1 MLAKKEADSVVG
13 ACRGH
18 DRPSGVSLSLAFG
31 ARAVPWWSMPYFD
44 HNATTPLA
52 PVARDAWLRA
62 QDEAWQNP
70 SSPYRA
76 AAQVKIRL
84 DAARE
89 KFAILLGGDAE
100 RFVFTSGATE
110 AANLVFAWWAKT
122 LPADALIAVN
132 PTEHPCVIE
141 PASHFF
147 GDRVRW
153 LKVDAAGV
161 VDVAALKVCHLLG
174 DKPDRVSAVVVMAAN
189 NETGVVQPWSEIAE
203 ACREAGVAYLCDA
216 SQWLGKLPA
225 GGIGG
230 DGFVIASAHKF
241 GGPKGVGLLKL
252 APQSEGLRGQ
262 LGGGQEH
269 GHRGGTE
276 DFPAIAAMG
285 AALAEAEQ
293 KKVFLETERMR
304 WRDDF
309 ERAISAA
316 VPGVRVIGG
325 RGAAVG
331 EASNLSNPI
340 GYSMP
345 DRLWN
350 TVALVMPFADNTRW
364 VTRLDKRGFQVSTGS
379 ACATGKAGP
388 SHVLAALGYAA
399 DEAKRVVRISSG
411 WETTAEDWQA
421 LAGAFGEVAAEVR

>member
-1 MLAKKEADSVVG
+1 
-13 ACRGH
+13 
-18 DRPSGVSLSLAFG
+18 
-31 ARAVPWWSMPYFD
+31 MPYFD

-52 PVARDAWLRA
+52 AVARDTWLRA
-62 QDEAWQNP
+62 QEEAWQNP
-70 SSPYRA
+70 SSPYRT

-89 KFAILLGGDAE
+89 KFAILLGGSAE
-100 RFVFTSGATE
+100 QYVFTSGATE

-132 PTEHPCVIE
+132 PTEHPCVLE
-141 PASHFF
+141 PAKHFF

-153 LKVDAAGV
+153 LKVDPAGTV
-161 VDVAALKVCHLLG
+161 ELESLKVCHLLS

-189 NETGVVQPWSEIAE
+189 NETGVLQPWAEIA
-203 ACREAGVAYLCDA
+203 AMCREAGVAYLCDG

-230 DGFVIASAHKF
+230 DGFVIAAAHKF

-262 LGGGQEH
+262 LGGGQER

-285 AALAEAEQ
+285 ATLADAEQ
-293 KKVFLETERMR
+293 KKVFLEAERLR
-304 WRDDF
+304 WRENF
-309 ERAISAA
+309 ERTVGSL
-316 VPGVRVIGG
+316 VPGVRVIGA
-325 RGAAVG
+325 GA
-331 EASNLSNPI
+331 
-340 GYSMP
+340 

-350 TVALVMPFADNTRW
+350 TVSLVMPFGDNTRW

-388 SHVLAALGYAA
+388 SHVLAALGYDAG
-399 DEAKRVVRISSG
+399 EAKRVVRVSSG
-411 WETTAEDWQA
+411 WETTADDWQA
-421 LAGAFGEVAAEVR
+421 LAAAFGAVATEVGTA

>member
-1 MLAKKEADSVVG
+1 
-13 ACRGH
+13 
-18 DRPSGVSLSLAFG
+18 
-31 ARAVPWWSMPYFD
+31 MPYFD

-52 PVARDAWLRA
+52 ATAREAWLRA

-89 KFAILLGGDAE
+89 KFAILLGDEAG
-100 RFVFTSGATE
+100 RYVFTSGATE
-110 AANLVFAWWAKT
+110 AANMVLAWWAKT

-132 PTEHPCVIE
+132 PTEHPCVLE
-141 PASHFF
+141 PAKQLF
-147 GDRVRW
+147 GDRIRW
-153 LKVDAAGV
+153 LKTDAAGV
-161 VDVAALKVCHLLG
+161 VDVAALKKCHLMG
-174 DKPDRVSAVVVMAAN
+174 DTLDRVAAVVVMAAN
-189 NETGVVQPWSEIAE
+189 NETGVLQPWAEIAA
-203 ACREAGVAYLCDA
+203 ACREAGVGYLCDA

-262 LGGGQEH
+262 LGGGQER

-293 KKVFLETERMR
+293 KKVFLETERLA
-304 WRDDF
+304 WREEF
-309 ERAISAA
+309 ERAVAAA
-316 VPGVRVIGG
+316 VPGVRVVAA
-325 RGAAVG
+325 GA
-331 EASNLSNPI
+331 
-340 GYSMP
+340 

-350 TVALVMPFADNTRW
+350 TVSLVMPFADNTRW

-379 ACATGKAGP
+379 ACATGKGGP
-388 SHVLAALGYAA
+388 SHVLAALGIDA
-399 DEAKRVVRISSG
+399 DEAKRVVRVSAG
-411 WETTAEDWQA
+411 WETSADDWRA
-421 LAGAFGEVAAEVR
+421 LAAAFGEVAAEVR

>member
-1 MLAKKEADSVVG
+1 
-13 ACRGH
+13 
-18 DRPSGVSLSLAFG
+18 
-31 ARAVPWWSMPYFD
+31 MPYFD

-62 QDEAWQNP
+62 QEEAWQNP
-70 SSPYRA
+70 SSPYRT

-84 DAARE
+84 EAARE
-89 KFAILLGGDAE
+89 KFAILLGDEAE
-100 RFVFTSGATE
+100 RYVFTSGATE
-110 AANLVFAWWAKT
+110 AANTVFAWWKKT

-132 PTEHPCVIE
+132 PTEHPAVLE
-141 PASHFF
+141 PVRHFF
-147 GDRVRW
+147 GERVRW
-153 LKVDAAGV
+153 LKIDAAGV
-161 VDVAALKVCHLLG
+161 VDVGSLKRCNLSG
-174 DKPDRVSAVVVMAAN
+174 DTLERVAAVVVMAAN
-189 NETGVVQPWSEIAE
+189 NETGVVQSWPEIAA
-203 ACREAGVAYLCDA
+203 ACGEAGAAYLCDA

-230 DGFVIASAHKF
+230 DGFVIGSAHKF

-262 LGGGQEH
+262 LGGGQQG

-293 KKVFLETERMR
+293 KKVFLETERLR

-309 ERAISAA
+309 ERAIEAA
-316 VPGVRVIGG
+316 VPGTRVIGA
-325 RGAAVG
+325 GA
-331 EASNLSNPI
+331 
-340 GYSMP
+340 

-350 TVALVMPFADNTRW
+350 TAALIMPFADNTRW
-364 VTRLDKRGFQVSTGS
+364 VARLDKRGFQVSTGS

-388 SHVLAALGYAA
+388 SHVLAALGCSA
-399 DEAKRVVRISSG
+399 DEARRAVRVSSG
-411 WETTAEDWQA
+411 WETTAAEWQA
-421 LAGAFGEVAAEVR
+421 LGAAFEAVAGELSARA

>member
-1 MLAKKEADSVVG
+1 
-13 ACRGH
+13 
-18 DRPSGVSLSLAFG
+18 
-31 ARAVPWWSMPYFD
+31 MPYFD

-52 PVARDAWLRA
+52 TIARETWLRA

-70 SSPYRA
+70 SSPYRT

-89 KFAILLGGDAE
+89 KFAILLGDEAE
-100 RFVFTSGATE
+100 RYVFTSGATE

-122 LPADALIAVN
+122 LPADALIAIN
-132 PTEHPCVIE
+132 PTEHPCVLE
-141 PASHFF
+141 PANHFF
-147 GDRVRW
+147 GDRIRW
-153 LKVDAAGV
+153 LKVNAAGV
-161 VDVAALKVCHLLG
+161 IDVAALKFCHLSSDRL
-174 DKPDRVSAVVVMAAN
+174 DRVAAVVVMAAN
-189 NETGVVQPWSEIAE
+189 NETGVLQPWSEIAA

-230 DGFVIASAHKF
+230 DGFVIGAAHKF
-241 GGPKGVGLLKL
+241 GGPKGVGFLKL

-262 LGGGQEH
+262 LGGGQER

-276 DFPAIAAMG
+276 DFPSIAAMG

-293 KKVFLETERMR
+293 KKVYLETERLR

-309 ERAISAA
+309 ERAVAVA
-316 VPGVRVIGG
+316 VPGVRVV
-325 RGAAVG
+325 AG
-331 EASNLSNPI
+331 EA
-340 GYSMP
+340 

-350 TVALVMPFADNTRW
+350 TVSLVMPFGDNTRW

-379 ACATGKAGP
+379 ACATGKGGP
-388 SHVLAALGYAA
+388 SHVLAALGYDA
-399 DEAKRVVRISSG
+399 EQAKRVVRVSSG
-411 WETTAEDWQA
+411 WDTSEADWQA
-421 LAGAFGEVAAEVR
+421 LATAFGEVAGELKPA

>member
-1 MLAKKEADSVVG
+1 
-13 ACRGH
+13 
-18 DRPSGVSLSLAFG
+18 
-31 ARAVPWWSMPYFD
+31 MPYFD

-52 PVARDAWLRA
+52 PVAREVWLRA

-76 AAQVKIRL
+76 AVQVKIRL
-84 DAARE
+84 DAARD
-89 KFAILLGGDAE
+89 KFAILLGDEAE
-100 RFVFTSGATE
+100 RYVFTSGATE

-122 LPADALIAVN
+122 LPADAFIAVN
-132 PTEHPCVIE
+132 PTEHPCVRE
-141 PASHFF
+141 PALHFF

-153 LKVDAAGV
+153 LELDAHGV
-161 VDVAALKVCHLLG
+161 VNVQALKACHLLS
-174 DKPDRVSAVVVMAAN
+174 DKPDRVAAVVVMAAN
-189 NETGVVQPWSEIAE
+189 NETGVLQPWNEIAA

-230 DGFVIASAHKF
+230 DGFVIGSAHKF

-285 AALAEAEQ
+285 GALAEAEQ
-293 KKVFLETERMR
+293 KKVFLETERLQ
-304 WRDDF
+304 WRDEF
-309 ERAISAA
+309 ERTIATAI
-316 VPGVRVIGG
+316 PGVRVIGG
-325 RGAAVG
+325 SRTAQ
-331 EASNLSNPI
+331 SNPI
-340 GYSMP
+340 GYFVS

-350 TVALVMPFADNTRW
+350 TVALVMPFTDNTRW
-364 VTRLDKRGFQVSTGS
+364 VARLDKRGFQVSTGS
-379 ACATGKAGP
+379 ACATGKTGP
-388 SHVLAALGYAA
+388 SHVLAVLGFSAEDA
-399 DEAKRVVRISSG
+399 RRVVRVSSG
-411 WETTAEDWQA
+411 WDTTAGEWQA
-421 LAGAFGEVAAEVR
+421 LAAAFGEVAAELRVA

>member
-1 MLAKKEADSVVG
+1 
-13 ACRGH
+13 
-18 DRPSGVSLSLAFG
+18 
-31 ARAVPWWSMPYFD
+31 MPYFD

-52 PVARDAWLRA
+52 AVAREVWLRA

-70 SSPYRA
+70 SSPHRA

-89 KFAILLGGDAE
+89 KFAILLGDDAG
-100 RFVFTSGATE
+100 RYVFTSGATE
-110 AANLVFAWWAKT
+110 AANLVLAWWART

-132 PTEHPCVIE
+132 PTEHPCVLE
-141 PASHFF
+141 PARAFF
-147 GDRVRW
+147 GDRIRW
-153 LKVDAAGV
+153 LALDSTGV
-161 VDVAALKVCHLLG
+161 LDVAALKKCHLIG
-174 DKPDRVSAVVVMAAN
+174 DTKDRVAAVVVMAAN
-189 NETGVVQPWSEIAE
+189 NETGVLQPWAEIAA
-203 ACREAGVAYLCDA
+203 ACREAGAACLCDA

-276 DFPAIAAMG
+276 DFPGIAAMG
-285 AALAEAEQ
+285 AALADAEQ
-293 KKVFLETERMR
+293 KKVFLETERLG
-304 WRDDF
+304 WREEF
-309 ERAISAA
+309 ERAVGLA
-316 VPGVRVIGG
+316 VPGVRVVAA
-325 RGAAVG
+325 GA
-331 EASNLSNPI
+331 
-340 GYSMP
+340 

-350 TVALVMPFADNTRW
+350 TVALLMPFAENTRW
-364 VTRLDKRGFQVSTGS
+364 VARLDKRGFQVSTGS

-388 SHVLAALGYAA
+388 SRVLAALGFDAA
-399 DEAKRVVRISSG
+399 EAKRVVRVSAG
-411 WETTAEDWQA
+411 WETTAADWRA
-421 LAGAFGEVAAEVR
+421 LAAAMAEVAAEVRPGSA

>member
-1 MLAKKEADSVVG
+1 
-13 ACRGH
+13 
-18 DRPSGVSLSLAFG
+18 
-31 ARAVPWWSMPYFD
+31 MPYFD

-52 PVARDAWLRA
+52 AVARETWLRA

-70 SSPYRA
+70 SSPYRT

-89 KFAILLGGDAE
+89 KFAILLGDEVE
-100 RFVFTSGATE
+100 RYVFTSGATE
-110 AANLVFAWWAKT
+110 AANQVFAWWAKT
-122 LPADALIAVN
+122 LPANALIAVN
-132 PTEHPCVIE
+132 PTEHPCVLE
-141 PASHFF
+141 PAKHFF
-147 GDRVRW
+147 GDRIRW
-153 LKVDAAGV
+153 LTVNAAGV
-161 VDVAALKVCHLLG
+161 IDVTALKSCHLLS
-174 DKPDRVSAVVVMAAN
+174 DKLDRVAAVVVMAAN
-189 NETGVVQPWSEIAE
+189 NETGVLQPWSEIAV

-230 DGFVIASAHKF
+230 DGFVIGAAHKF

-262 LGGGQEH
+262 LGGGQER

-293 KKVFLETERMR
+293 KKVYLETERLR

-309 ERAISAA
+309 ERAVAVA
-316 VPGVRVIGG
+316 VPGARVV
-325 RGAAVG
+325 AA
-331 EASNLSNPI
+331 EA
-340 GYSMP
+340 

-350 TVALVMPFADNTRW
+350 TVSLVMPFGDNTRW

-379 ACATGKAGP
+379 ACATGKGGP
-388 SHVLAALGYAA
+388 SHVLAAMGYDA
-399 DEAKRVVRISSG
+399 EQAKRVVRVSSG
-411 WETTAEDWQA
+411 WDTTEADWQA
-421 LAGAFGEVAAEVR
+421 LVAAFGEVATELSR

>member
-1 MLAKKEADSVVG
+1 
-13 ACRGH
+13 
-18 DRPSGVSLSLAFG
+18 
-31 ARAVPWWSMPYFD
+31 MPYFD

-52 PVARDAWLRA
+52 TVARETWLRA

-70 SSPYRA
+70 SSPYRT

-89 KFAILLGGDAE
+89 KFAILLGDEAE
-100 RFVFTSGATE
+100 RYVFTSGATE

-122 LPADALIAVN
+122 LPADAWIAVN
-132 PTEHPCVIE
+132 PTEHPCVLE
-141 PASHFF
+141 PAKHFF
-147 GDRVRW
+147 GNRIHW
-153 LKVDAAGV
+153 LKVNAAGV
-161 VDVAALKVCHLLG
+161 IDLAALKVCHLLS
-174 DKPDRVSAVVVMAAN
+174 DKADRVAAVVVMAAN
-189 NETGVVQPWSEIAE
+189 NETGVLQPWSEIAA

-230 DGFVIASAHKF
+230 DGFVIGAAHKF

-262 LGGGQEH
+262 LGGGQER

-276 DFPAIAAMG
+276 DFPGIAAMG

-293 KKVFLETERMR
+293 KKVYLETERLR
-304 WRDDF
+304 WREAF
-309 ERAISAA
+309 EQAVVVA
-316 VPGVRVIGG
+316 VPGARVV
-325 RGAAVG
+325 AA
-331 EASNLSNPI
+331 EA
-340 GYSMP
+340 

-350 TVALVMPFADNTRW
+350 TVSLLMPFGDNTRW

-379 ACATGKAGP
+379 ACATGKDGP
-388 SHVLAALGYAA
+388 SHVLAALGYDHEQAR
-399 DEAKRVVRISSG
+399 RVVRVSSG
-411 WETTAEDWQA
+411 WDTTEADWQA
-421 LAGAFGEVAAEVR
+421 LAAAFGEVAVELSR

>member
-1 MLAKKEADSVVG
+1 
-13 ACRGH
+13 
-18 DRPSGVSLSLAFG
+18 
-31 ARAVPWWSMPYFD
+31 MPYFD

-52 PVARDAWLRA
+52 AVARDTWLRA

-70 SSPYRA
+70 SSPYRT

-84 DAARE
+84 EAARE
-89 KFAILLGGDAE
+89 KFAILLGDEAE
-100 RFVFTSGATE
+100 RYVFTSGATE
-110 AANLVFAWWAKT
+110 AANAVIEWWAKT

-132 PTEHPCVIE
+132 PTEHPCVLE
-141 PASHFF
+141 PVRRFF

-161 VDVAALKVCHLLG
+161 VDVAALKVCHLLS
-174 DKPDRVSAVVVMAAN
+174 DKQDRVAAVVVMAAN
-189 NETGVVQPWSEIAE
+189 NETGVLQPWNEVAA
-203 ACREAGVAYLCDA
+203 ACAGAGVAYLCDA

-230 DGFVIASAHKF
+230 DGFVIAAAHKF

-262 LGGGQEH
+262 LGGGQER

-285 AALAEAEQ
+285 AALADAEQ
-293 KKVFLETERMR
+293 KKVFMETERLA
-304 WRDDF
+304 WREEF
-309 ERAISAA
+309 EREVA
-316 VPGVRVIGG
+316 VAVSGVRVV
-325 RGAAVG
+325 AVG
-331 EASNLSNPI
+331 A
-340 GYSMP
+340 

-350 TVALVMPFADNTRW
+350 TVSLIMPFAENTRW

-379 ACATGKAGP
+379 ACATGKGGP
-388 SHVLAALGYAA
+388 SHVLAALGYEA
-399 DEAKRVVRISSG
+399 EVAKRVVRVSSG
-411 WETTAEDWQA
+411 WETTREDWQL
-421 LAGAFGEVAAEVR
+421 LATAFGAVEAEVRV